1 MLDNPQ
7 KVYYLDEASFNCGM
21 RARYGWSTSGERANV
36 QIRNLREKS
45 LTVCAVLSY
54 AGYLKFD
61 IHEGGYTGRHFS
73 SFIQSL
79 ILEFAF
85 RGIDNAV
92 VIMDNA
98 PIHKWQSNAAT
109 LLSNAGH
116 RLIFLPPYSPFLNPI
131 EESFSKWKG
140 LVRRSNCRNEEELTA
155 AIHNSHIMI
164 NASDAEGFYRH
175 TLSYYRLCFARSIIE
190 N

>member
-1 MLDNPQ
+1 
-7 KVYYLDEASFNCGM
+7 
-21 RARYGWSTSGERANV
+21 
-36 QIRNLREKS
+36 
-45 LTVCAVLSY
+45 
-54 AGYLKFD
+54 
-61 IHEGGYTGRHFS
+61 
-73 SFIQSL
+73 
-79 ILEFAF
+79 
-85 RGIDNAV
+85 
-92 VIMDNA
+92 MDNA
-98 PIHKWQSNAAT
+98 PIHKWQSHAAT

-116 RLIFLPPYSPFLNPI
+116 RLIFLPLYSPFLNPI
-131 EESFSKWKG
+131 EENFSKWKG